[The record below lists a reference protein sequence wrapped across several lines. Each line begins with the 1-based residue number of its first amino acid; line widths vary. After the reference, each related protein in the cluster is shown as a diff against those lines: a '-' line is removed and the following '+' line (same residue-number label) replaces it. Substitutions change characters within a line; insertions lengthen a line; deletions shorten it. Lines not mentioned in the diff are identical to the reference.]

1 MTRFVM
7 NKKDDLVDSALDGM
21 IYASP
26 WRNLVRLQVDPRI
39 RIVMRNDWQ
48 KQQVALISGG
58 GSGHEPAHV
67 GFIGK
72 GMLTAAVCGDV
83 FASPSVD
90 AVYNAIINITGEA
103 GCLLIVKNYTGDRLN
118 FGLAAEKA
126 RKAGFSVNMVIVGD
140 DVALPDNPQPRG
152 VAGTLL
158 VHKVAGFVAERGD
171 DLAAVTEAAEA
182 ASRAIATM
190 GVALSSCHLPD
201 EQTGQRVPDGS
212 VEMGL
217 GIHGEPGVDV
227 MQTQNSQQIVQHL
240 LEKVMPDNDQPRAL
254 LINNLGGMSALE
266 MSLVTR
272 DLIESP
278 LSRGSDYLIG
288 PAPLMTALD
297 MKGFSVTSMTL
308 TPLFDEAIC
317 APVEVTGW
325 VQAVKIAPLQP
336 VNATKEAT
344 AHPAQPSDNPTVA
357 AFVNS
362 ICETLIAS
370 ESELNKLD
378 AQVGDGDTGSTFAA
392 GARQIQRECA
402 DNQLPLNALPDLL
415 AVTGERLAT
424 VMGGSSGVLMA
435 IFFTAAAQQL
445 AEGDALPAALQQGL
459 EKMKQYGGAQPGD
472 RTLIDALQP
481 AIEALVAGKSL
492 AETADAAQ
500 QGSDATASMGKAKAG
515 RSSYLNSANLNGV
528 SDPGAVAV
536 ARVFAALKKLY
547 PVTTLN
553 APGERPV
560 TGGLLRCAD
569 GAAGKPHSER
579 VRAADSRPARS
590 PAHRVAGLSQR

>member
-240 LEKVMPDNDQPRAL
+240 LEKVMPGNDQPRAL
-254 LINNLGGMSALE
+254 LVNNLGGMSALE

-297 MKGFSVTSMTL
+297 MKGFSVTAMTL
-308 TPLFDEAIC
+308 TPLFEEAIC

-325 VQAVKIAPLQP
+325 VQAVTIAPLQP

-344 AHPAQPSDNPTVA
+344 AHPVQPSDNPTVA

-492 AETADAAQ
+492 AEAADAAQ

-536 ARVFAALKKLY
+536 ARVFAALKKL
-547 PVTTLN
+547 
-553 APGERPV
+553 
-560 TGGLLRCAD
+560 
-569 GAAGKPHSER
+569 
-579 VRAADSRPARS
+579 
-590 PAHRVAGLSQR
+590 

>member
-171 DLAAVTEAAEA
+171 DLTAVTEAAEA

-278 LSRGSDYLIG
+278 LSLGSDYLIG

-308 TPLFDEAIC
+308 TPLFEEAIC

-325 VQAVKIAPLQP
+325 VQAVKVAPLQP

-392 GARQIQRECA
+392 GARQIQRECT

-481 AIEALVAGKSL
+481 AIEVLVAGKSL
-492 AETADAAQ
+492 AEAADEAQ

-536 ARVFAALKKLY
+536 ARVFAALKKL
-547 PVTTLN
+547 
-553 APGERPV
+553 
-560 TGGLLRCAD
+560 
-569 GAAGKPHSER
+569 
-579 VRAADSRPARS
+579 
-590 PAHRVAGLSQR
+590 

>member
-126 RKAGFSVNMVIVGD
+126 RKAGFGVNMVIVGD

-254 LINNLGGMSALE
+254 LVNNLGGMSALE

-308 TPLFDEAIC
+308 TPLFEEAIC

-336 VNATKEAT
+336 VNAIKEAT

-392 GARQIQRECA
+392 GARQIQRECT

-481 AIEALVAGKSL
+481 AIEVLVAGKSL
-492 AETADAAQ
+492 AEAADAAQ

-536 ARVFAALKKLY
+536 ARVFAALKKL
-547 PVTTLN
+547 
-553 APGERPV
+553 
-560 TGGLLRCAD
+560 
-569 GAAGKPHSER
+569 
-579 VRAADSRPARS
+579 
-590 PAHRVAGLSQR
+590 

>member
-190 GVALSSCHLPD
+190 GVALSSCHLPN

-240 LEKVMPDNDQPRAL
+240 LEKVMPGNDQPRAL
-254 LINNLGGMSALE
+254 LVNNLGGMSALE

-297 MKGFSVTSMTL
+297 MKGFSVTAMTL
-308 TPLFDEAIC
+308 TPLFEEAIC

-357 AFVNS
+357 AVVNS

-492 AETADAAQ
+492 AEAADAAQ

-536 ARVFAALKKLY
+536 ARVFAALKKL
-547 PVTTLN
+547 
-553 APGERPV
+553 
-560 TGGLLRCAD
+560 
-569 GAAGKPHSER
+569 
-579 VRAADSRPARS
+579 
-590 PAHRVAGLSQR
+590 

>member
-126 RKAGFSVNMVIVGD
+126 RKAGFSVTMVIVGD

-240 LEKVMPDNDQPRAL
+240 LEKVVPDNDQPRAL
-254 LINNLGGMSALE
+254 LVNNLGGMSALE

-308 TPLFDEAIC
+308 TPLFEEAIC
-317 APVEVTGW
+317 AAVEVSGW
-325 VQAVKIAPLQP
+325 VPAVKIAPLQP
-336 VNATKEAT
+336 VIAPREAT
-344 AHPAQPSDNPTVA
+344 AQTAQPSDNPTVA
-357 AFVNS
+357 AFVDS
-362 ICETLIAS
+362 ICSTLIAS

-402 DNQLPLNALPDLL
+402 DNKLPLNALPDLL

-445 AEGDALPAALQQGL
+445 AEGGALPAALLQGL
-459 EKMKQYGGAQPGD
+459 DKMKQYGGAQPGD
-472 RTLIDALQP
+472 RTLVDALQP

-492 AETADAAQ
+492 AEAADAAQ

-536 ARVFAALKKLY
+536 ARVFAALKKL
-547 PVTTLN
+547 
-553 APGERPV
+553 
-560 TGGLLRCAD
+560 
-569 GAAGKPHSER
+569 
-579 VRAADSRPARS
+579 
-590 PAHRVAGLSQR
+590 

>member
-171 DLAAVTEAAEA
+171 DLAAVTEVAEA

-240 LEKVMPDNDQPRAL
+240 LEKVMQGEDQPRAL
-254 LINNLGGMSALE
+254 LVNNLGGMSALE

-308 TPLFDEAIC
+308 TPLFEEAIC

-392 GARQIQRECA
+392 GARQIQRECT

-492 AETADAAQ
+492 AEAADAAQ

-536 ARVFAALKKLY
+536 ARVFAALKKL
-547 PVTTLN
+547 
-553 APGERPV
+553 
-560 TGGLLRCAD
+560 
-569 GAAGKPHSER
+569 
-579 VRAADSRPARS
+579 
-590 PAHRVAGLSQR
+590 

>member
-254 LINNLGGMSALE
+254 LVNNLGGMSALE

-308 TPLFDEAIC
+308 TPLFEEAIC

-336 VNATKEAT
+336 VNAIKEAT

-392 GARQIQRECA
+392 GARQIQRECT

-481 AIEALVAGKSL
+481 AIEVLVAGKSL
-492 AETADAAQ
+492 AEAADAAQ

-536 ARVFAALKKLY
+536 ARVFAALKIL
-547 PVTTLN
+547 
-553 APGERPV
+553 
-560 TGGLLRCAD
+560 
-569 GAAGKPHSER
+569 
-579 VRAADSRPARS
+579 
-590 PAHRVAGLSQR
+590 

>member
-171 DLAAVTEAAEA
+171 DLTAVTEAAEA

-240 LEKVMPDNDQPRAL
+240 LEKVMPDNDQSRAL

-308 TPLFDEAIC
+308 TPLFEEAIC

-325 VQAVKIAPLQP
+325 VQAVKVAPLQP

-392 GARQIQRECA
+392 GARQIQRECT

-481 AIEALVAGKSL
+481 AIEVLVAGKSL
-492 AETADAAQ
+492 AEAADAAQ

-536 ARVFAALKKLY
+536 ARVFAALKKL
-547 PVTTLN
+547 
-553 APGERPV
+553 
-560 TGGLLRCAD
+560 
-569 GAAGKPHSER
+569 
-579 VRAADSRPARS
+579 
-590 PAHRVAGLSQR
+590 

>member
-1 MTRFVM
+1 MRKEDMTRFVM

-392 GARQIQRECA
+392 GARQIQRECT

-492 AETADAAQ
+492 AEAADAAQ

-536 ARVFAALKKLY
+536 ARVFAALKKL
-547 PVTTLN
+547 
-553 APGERPV
+553 
-560 TGGLLRCAD
+560 
-569 GAAGKPHSER
+569 
-579 VRAADSRPARS
+579 
-590 PAHRVAGLSQR
+590 

>member
-26 WRNLVRLQVDPRI
+26 WENLVRLAVAPRI
-39 RIVMRNDWQ
+39 RIVMRKDWK

-90 AVYNAIINITGEA
+90 AVYNAIINLTGEA

-126 RKAGFSVNMVIVGD
+126 RKAGFKVKMVIVGD
-140 DVALPDNPQPRG
+140 DVALPENPQPRG

-171 DLAAVTEAAEA
+171 DLAAVTGAAES
-182 ASRAIATM
+182 ASRAISTM

-201 EQTGQRVPDGS
+201 EQTAQRVPEGS

-227 MQTQNSQQIVQHL
+227 LKTQNSEQIVQHL
-240 LEKVMPDNDQPRAL
+240 LEKVMQKGDAQQPRAL
-254 LINNLGGMSALE
+254 LVNNLGGMSALE

-272 DLIESP
+272 DLIASP
-278 LSRGSDYLIG
+278 LSQQVNYLIG

-297 MKGFSVTSMTL
+297 MKGFSVTSMIL
-308 TPLFDEAIC
+308 TPLFEQAIC

-325 VQAVKIAPLQP
+325 VNAVRLSALQP
-336 VNATKEAT
+336 VT
-344 AHPAQPSDNPTVA
+344 AKKQVTEHPATPSENPAVA
-357 AFVNS
+357 RIVN
-362 ICETLIAS
+362 ILCETLIAC
-370 ESELNKLD
+370 ESELNQLD

-445 AEGDALPAALQQGL
+445 AAGEALPSALQQGL
-459 EKMKQYGGAQPGD
+459 EKMKQYGGAQLGD

-481 AIEALVAGKSL
+481 AIEAMVAGKSL
-492 AETADAAQ
+492 AEVAEAAQ
-500 QGSDATASMGKAKAG
+500 QGSEATASMGQAKAG
-515 RSSYLNSANLNGV
+515 RSSYLNSDNLNGV
-528 SDPGAVAV
+528 PDPGAVAV
-536 ARVFAALKKLY
+536 ARVFAALS
-547 PVTTLN
+547 N
-553 APGERPV
+553 G
-560 TGGLLRCAD
+560 
-569 GAAGKPHSER
+569 
-579 VRAADSRPARS
+579 
-590 PAHRVAGLSQR
+590 

>member
-171 DLAAVTEAAEA
+171 DLTAVTEAAEA

-297 MKGFSVTSMTL
+297 MKGFSVTAMTL
-308 TPLFDEAIC
+308 TPLFEEAIC

-325 VQAVKIAPLQP
+325 VPAVKIAPLQP

-392 GARQIQRECA
+392 GARQIQRECT

-481 AIEALVAGKSL
+481 AIEVLVAGKSL
-492 AETADAAQ
+492 AEAADAAQ

-536 ARVFAALKKLY
+536 ARVFAALKKL
-547 PVTTLN
+547 
-553 APGERPV
+553 
-560 TGGLLRCAD
+560 
-569 GAAGKPHSER
+569 
-579 VRAADSRPARS
+579 
-590 PAHRVAGLSQR
+590 

>member
-240 LEKVMPDNDQPRAL
+240 LEKVMPGNDQPRAL
-254 LINNLGGMSALE
+254 LVNNLGGMSALE

-308 TPLFDEAIC
+308 TPLFEEAIC

-392 GARQIQRECA
+392 GARQIQRECT

-445 AEGDALPAALQQGL
+445 AEEDALPAALQQGL

-492 AETADAAQ
+492 AEAADAAQ

-536 ARVFAALKKLY
+536 ARVFAALKKL
-547 PVTTLN
+547 
-553 APGERPV
+553 
-560 TGGLLRCAD
+560 
-569 GAAGKPHSER
+569 
-579 VRAADSRPARS
+579 
-590 PAHRVAGLSQR
+590 

>member
-171 DLAAVTEAAEA
+171 DLTAVTEAAEA

-308 TPLFDEAIC
+308 TPLFEEAIC

-325 VQAVKIAPLQP
+325 VQAVKVAPLQP

-392 GARQIQRECA
+392 GARQIQRECT

-481 AIEALVAGKSL
+481 AIEVLVAGKSL
-492 AETADAAQ
+492 AEAADAAQ

-536 ARVFAALKKLY
+536 ARVFAALKKL
-547 PVTTLN
+547 
-553 APGERPV
+553 
-560 TGGLLRCAD
+560 
-569 GAAGKPHSER
+569 
-579 VRAADSRPARS
+579 
-590 PAHRVAGLSQR
+590 

>member
-171 DLAAVTEAAEA
+171 DLTAVTEAAEA

-254 LINNLGGMSALE
+254 LVNNLGGMSALE

-272 DLIESP
+272 DLIESQ

-308 TPLFDEAIC
+308 TPLFEEAIC

-325 VQAVKIAPLQP
+325 VPAVKIAPLQP

-344 AHPAQPSDNPTVA
+344 AHPAQPSDNPIVA

-392 GARQIQRECA
+392 GARQIQRECT

-481 AIEALVAGKSL
+481 AIEVLVAGKSL
-492 AETADAAQ
+492 AEAADAAQ

-536 ARVFAALKKLY
+536 ARVFAALKKL
-547 PVTTLN
+547 
-553 APGERPV
+553 
-560 TGGLLRCAD
+560 
-569 GAAGKPHSER
+569 
-579 VRAADSRPARS
+579 
-590 PAHRVAGLSQR
+590 

>member
-240 LEKVMPDNDQPRAL
+240 LEKVMPGNDQPRAL
-254 LINNLGGMSALE
+254 LVNNLGGMSALE

-297 MKGFSVTSMTL
+297 MKGFSVTAMTL
-308 TPLFDEAIC
+308 TPLFEEAIC

-357 AFVNS
+357 AVVNS

-492 AETADAAQ
+492 AEAADAAQ

-528 SDPGAVAV
+528 SDPGAVAI
-536 ARVFAALKKLY
+536 ARVFAALKKL
-547 PVTTLN
+547 
-553 APGERPV
+553 
-560 TGGLLRCAD
+560 
-569 GAAGKPHSER
+569 
-579 VRAADSRPARS
+579 
-590 PAHRVAGLSQR
+590 

>member
-26 WRNLVRLQVDPRI
+26 WENLVRLAVAPRI
-39 RIVMRNDWQ
+39 RIVMRKDWK

-90 AVYNAIINITGEA
+90 AVYNAIINLTGDA

-126 RKAGFSVNMVIVGD
+126 RKAGFKVNMVIVGD
-140 DVALPDNPQPRG
+140 DVALPENPQPRG

-171 DLAAVTEAAEA
+171 DLAAVTGAAES
-182 ASRAIATM
+182 ASQAISTM

-201 EQTGQRVPDGS
+201 EQTAQRVPEGS

-227 MQTQNSQQIVQHL
+227 LQTQNSEQIVQHL
-240 LEKVMPDNDQPRAL
+240 LEKVMQKGDAQQPRAL
-254 LINNLGGMSALE
+254 LVNNLGGMSALE

-272 DLIESP
+272 DLIASP
-278 LSRGSDYLIG
+278 LSQQVDYLIG

-308 TPLFDEAIC
+308 TPLFEQAIC

-325 VQAVKIAPLQP
+325 VNAVRLSALQP
-336 VNATKEAT
+336 VT
-344 AHPAQPSDNPTVA
+344 AKKQVTEHPTTPSENPAVA
-357 AFVNS
+357 RIVNTL
-362 ICETLIAS
+362 CETLIAC
-370 ESELNKLD
+370 ESELNQLD

-402 DNQLPLNALPDLL
+402 DNQLPLDALPDLL

-445 AEGDALPAALQQGL
+445 AAGETLPSALQQGL
-459 EKMKQYGGAQPGD
+459 EKMKQYGGAQLGD

-481 AIEALVAGKSL
+481 AIEAMVAGKSL
-492 AETADAAQ
+492 AEVAEAAQ
-500 QGSDATASMGKAKAG
+500 QGSDATASMGQAKAG
-515 RSSYLNSANLNGV
+515 RSSYLNSDNLNGV
-528 SDPGAVAV
+528 PDPGAVAV
-536 ARVFAALKKLY
+536 ARVFAALS
-547 PVTTLN
+547 N
-553 APGERPV
+553 G
-560 TGGLLRCAD
+560 
-569 GAAGKPHSER
+569 
-579 VRAADSRPARS
+579 
-590 PAHRVAGLSQR
+590 

>member
-308 TPLFDEAIC
+308 TPLFEEAIC

-325 VQAVKIAPLQP
+325 VQAVKVAPLQP

-392 GARQIQRECA
+392 GARQIQRECT

-481 AIEALVAGKSL
+481 AIEVLVAGKSL
-492 AETADAAQ
+492 AEAADAAQ

-536 ARVFAALKKLY
+536 ARVFAALKKL
-547 PVTTLN
+547 
-553 APGERPV
+553 
-560 TGGLLRCAD
+560 
-569 GAAGKPHSER
+569 
-579 VRAADSRPARS
+579 
-590 PAHRVAGLSQR
+590 

>member
-308 TPLFDEAIC
+308 TPLFEEAIC
-317 APVEVTGW
+317 APVEVTGC

-344 AHPAQPSDNPTVA
+344 SHPAQPSDNPTVA

-392 GARQIQRECA
+392 GARQIQRECT

-481 AIEALVAGKSL
+481 AIEVLVAGKSL
-492 AETADAAQ
+492 AEAADAAQ

-536 ARVFAALKKLY
+536 ARVFAALKKL
-547 PVTTLN
+547 
-553 APGERPV
+553 
-560 TGGLLRCAD
+560 
-569 GAAGKPHSER
+569 
-579 VRAADSRPARS
+579 
-590 PAHRVAGLSQR
+590 

>member
-26 WRNLVRLQVDPRI
+26 WENLVRLAVAPRI
-39 RIVMRNDWQ
+39 RIVMRKDWK

-90 AVYNAIINITGEA
+90 AVYNAIINLTGEA

-126 RKAGFSVNMVIVGD
+126 RKAGFKVNMVIVGD
-140 DVALPDNPQPRG
+140 DVALPENPQPRG

-171 DLAAVTEAAEA
+171 DLAAVTGAAES
-182 ASRAIATM
+182 ASQAISTM

-201 EQTGQRVPDGS
+201 EQTAQRVPEGS

-227 MQTQNSQQIVQHL
+227 LKTQNSEQIVQHL
-240 LEKVMPDNDQPRAL
+240 LEKVMQKGDAQQPRAL
-254 LINNLGGMSALE
+254 LVNNLGGMSALE

-272 DLIESP
+272 DLIASP
-278 LSRGSDYLIG
+278 LSQQVNYLIG

-297 MKGFSVTSMTL
+297 MKGFSVTSMIL
-308 TPLFDEAIC
+308 TPLFEQAIC

-325 VQAVKIAPLQP
+325 VNAVRLSALQP
-336 VNATKEAT
+336 VT
-344 AHPAQPSDNPTVA
+344 AKKQVTEHPATPSENPAVA
-357 AFVNS
+357 RIVN
-362 ICETLIAS
+362 ILCETLIAC
-370 ESELNKLD
+370 ESELNQLE

-445 AEGDALPAALQQGL
+445 AAGEALPSALQQGL
-459 EKMKQYGGAQPGD
+459 EKMKQYGGAQLGD

-481 AIEALVAGKSL
+481 AIEAMVAGKSL
-492 AETADAAQ
+492 AEVAEAAQ
-500 QGSDATASMGKAKAG
+500 QGSEATASMGQAKAG
-515 RSSYLNSANLNGV
+515 RSSYLNSDNLNGV
-528 SDPGAVAV
+528 PDPGAVAV
-536 ARVFAALKKLY
+536 ARVFAALS
-547 PVTTLN
+547 N
-553 APGERPV
+553 G
-560 TGGLLRCAD
+560 
-569 GAAGKPHSER
+569 
-579 VRAADSRPARS
+579 
-590 PAHRVAGLSQR
+590 

>member
-308 TPLFDEAIC
+308 TPLFEEAIC

-325 VQAVKIAPLQP
+325 VQAVKVAPLQP

-392 GARQIQRECA
+392 GARQIQRECT

-492 AETADAAQ
+492 AEAADAAQ

-536 ARVFAALKKLY
+536 ARVFAALKKL
-547 PVTTLN
+547 
-553 APGERPV
+553 
-560 TGGLLRCAD
+560 
-569 GAAGKPHSER
+569 
-579 VRAADSRPARS
+579 
-590 PAHRVAGLSQR
+590 

>member
-171 DLAAVTEAAEA
+171 DLTAVTEAAEA

-227 MQTQNSQQIVQHL
+227 MQMQNSQQIVQHL

-254 LINNLGGMSALE
+254 LVNNLGGMSALE

-308 TPLFDEAIC
+308 TPLFEEAIC

-344 AHPAQPSDNPTVA
+344 SHPAQPSDNPTVA

-492 AETADAAQ
+492 AEAADAAQ

-536 ARVFAALKKLY
+536 ARVFAALKKL
-547 PVTTLN
+547 
-553 APGERPV
+553 
-560 TGGLLRCAD
+560 
-569 GAAGKPHSER
+569 
-579 VRAADSRPARS
+579 
-590 PAHRVAGLSQR
+590 

>member
-126 RKAGFSVNMVIVGD
+126 RKAGFGVNMVIVGD

-171 DLAAVTEAAEA
+171 DLTAVTEAAEA

-308 TPLFDEAIC
+308 TPLFEEAIC

-378 AQVGDGDTGSTFAA
+378 ARVGDGDTGSTFAA
-392 GARQIQRECA
+392 GARQIQRECT

-445 AEGDALPAALQQGL
+445 AEEDALPAALQQGL

-492 AETADAAQ
+492 AEAADAAQ

-536 ARVFAALKKLY
+536 ARVFAALKKL
-547 PVTTLN
+547 
-553 APGERPV
+553 
-560 TGGLLRCAD
+560 
-569 GAAGKPHSER
+569 
-579 VRAADSRPARS
+579 
-590 PAHRVAGLSQR
+590 

>member
-26 WRNLVRLQVDPRI
+26 WQNLVRLQVDPHI
-39 RIVMRNDWQ
+39 RIVMRRDWQ

-67 GFIGK
+67 GFVGK

-90 AVYNAIINITGEA
+90 AVYNAIIHLTGEA

-171 DLAAVTEAAEA
+171 DLAAVTGAAEA
-182 ASRAIATM
+182 ASQAIASM
-190 GVALSSCHLPD
+190 GVALSGCHLPD
-201 EQTGQRVPDGS
+201 EESGQRVPEGS

-227 MQTQNSQQIVQHL
+227 MQTQNAQAIVQHL
-240 LEKVMPDNDQPRAL
+240 LEKVMPGSDQRCAL
-254 LINNLGGMSALE
+254 LVNNLGGMSALE

-272 DLIESP
+272 DLIASP
-278 LSRGSDYLIG
+278 LSQPCDYLIG

-297 MKGFSVTSMTL
+297 MKGFSVTRLTL
-308 TPLFDEAIC
+308 NPLLEEAIC

-325 VQAVKIAPLQP
+325 VNAVRIAPLAPVVVTREASAQP
-336 VNATKEAT
+336 V
-344 AHPAQPSDNPTVA
+344 QPSANPSVA
-357 AFVNS
+357 AMVNA
-362 ICETLIAS
+362 ICDTLIAS
-370 ESELNKLD
+370 ESELNRLD
-378 AQVGDGDTGSTFAA
+378 AQVGDGDTGSTFAV

-402 DNQLPLNALPDLL
+402 DHQLPLNALPDLL

-445 AEGDALPAALQQGL
+445 AEGDTLPQALQQGL
-459 EKMKQYGGAQPGD
+459 EKMKQYGGARPGD
-472 RTLIDALQP
+472 RTMIDALQP

-492 AETADAAQ
+492 AAAADAAQ
-500 QGSDATASMGKAKAG
+500 QGSDATAGMGKANAG
-515 RSSYLNSANLNGV
+515 RSSYLNSTNLNGV
-528 SDPGAVAV
+528 PDPGAVAV
-536 ARVFAALKKLY
+536 ARVFAALK
-547 PVTTLN
+547 
-553 APGERPV
+553 
-560 TGGLLRCAD
+560 
-569 GAAGKPHSER
+569 
-579 VRAADSRPARS
+579 
-590 PAHRVAGLSQR
+590 QQ

>member
-171 DLAAVTEAAEA
+171 DLTAVTEAAEA

-297 MKGFSVTSMTL
+297 MKGFSVTAMTL
-308 TPLFDEAIC
+308 TPLFEEAIC

-392 GARQIQRECA
+392 GARQIQRECT

-481 AIEALVAGKSL
+481 AIEVLVAGKSL
-492 AETADAAQ
+492 AEAADAAQ

-536 ARVFAALKKLY
+536 ARVFAALKKL
-547 PVTTLN
+547 
-553 APGERPV
+553 
-560 TGGLLRCAD
+560 
-569 GAAGKPHSER
+569 
-579 VRAADSRPARS
+579 
-590 PAHRVAGLSQR
+590 

>member
-182 ASRAIATM
+182 AGRAIATM

-227 MQTQNSQQIVQHL
+227 METQNSQQIVQHL
-240 LEKVMPDNDQPRAL
+240 LEKVMPGNDQRRAL

-297 MKGFSVTSMTL
+297 MKGFSVTAMTL
-308 TPLFDEAIC
+308 TPLFEEAIC

-492 AETADAAQ
+492 AEAADAAQ

-536 ARVFAALKKLY
+536 ARVFAALKKL
-547 PVTTLN
+547 
-553 APGERPV
+553 
-560 TGGLLRCAD
+560 
-569 GAAGKPHSER
+569 
-579 VRAADSRPARS
+579 
-590 PAHRVAGLSQR
+590 

>member
-26 WRNLVRLQVDPRI
+26 WENLVRLAVAPRI
-39 RIVMRNDWQ
+39 RIVMRKDWK

-90 AVYNAIINITGEA
+90 AVYNAIINLTGEA

-126 RKAGFSVNMVIVGD
+126 RKAGFKVNMVIVGD
-140 DVALPDNPQPRG
+140 DVALPENPQPRG

-171 DLAAVTEAAEA
+171 DLAAVTGAAES
-182 ASRAIATM
+182 ASQAISTM

-201 EQTGQRVPDGS
+201 EQTAQRVPEGS

-227 MQTQNSQQIVQHL
+227 LKTQNSEQIVQHL
-240 LEKVMPDNDQPRAL
+240 LEKVMQKDDAQQPRAL
-254 LINNLGGMSALE
+254 LVNNLGGMSALE

-272 DLIESP
+272 DLIASP
-278 LSRGSDYLIG
+278 LSQQVNYLIG

-297 MKGFSVTSMTL
+297 MKGFSVTSMIL
-308 TPLFDEAIC
+308 TPLFEQAIC

-325 VQAVKIAPLQP
+325 VNAVRLSALQP
-336 VNATKEAT
+336 VT
-344 AHPAQPSDNPTVA
+344 AKKQVTEHPATPSENPAVA
-357 AFVNS
+357 RIVN
-362 ICETLIAS
+362 ILCETLIAC
-370 ESELNKLD
+370 ESELNQLD

-445 AEGDALPAALQQGL
+445 AAGEALPSALQQGL
-459 EKMKQYGGAQPGD
+459 EKMKQYGGAQLGD

-481 AIEALVAGKSL
+481 AIEAMVAGKSL
-492 AETADAAQ
+492 AEVAEAAQ
-500 QGSDATASMGKAKAG
+500 QGSEATASMGQAKAG
-515 RSSYLNSANLNGV
+515 RSSYLNSDNLNGV
-528 SDPGAVAV
+528 PDPGAVAV
-536 ARVFAALKKLY
+536 ARVFAALS
-547 PVTTLN
+547 N
-553 APGERPV
+553 G
-560 TGGLLRCAD
+560 
-569 GAAGKPHSER
+569 
-579 VRAADSRPARS
+579 
-590 PAHRVAGLSQR
+590 

>member
-26 WRNLVRLQVDPRI
+26 WQNLVRLQVDPHI
-39 RIVMRNDWQ
+39 RIVMRRDWQ

-90 AVYNAIINITGEA
+90 AVYNAIIHLTGEA

-171 DLAAVTEAAEA
+171 DLAAVTGAAEA
-182 ASRAIATM
+182 ASQAIASM
-190 GVALSSCHLPD
+190 GVALSGCHLPD
-201 EQTGQRVPDGS
+201 EESGQRVPEGS

-227 MQTQNSQQIVQHL
+227 MQTQNAQAIVQHL
-240 LEKVMPDNDQPRAL
+240 LEKVMPGTDQRCAL
-254 LINNLGGMSALE
+254 LVNNLGGMSALE

-272 DLIESP
+272 DLIASP
-278 LSRGSDYLIG
+278 LSQPCDYLIG

-297 MKGFSVTSMTL
+297 MKGFSVTRLTL
-308 TPLFDEAIC
+308 NPLLEEAIC

-325 VQAVKIAPLQP
+325 VNAVKIAPLAPVVVTREASAQP
-336 VNATKEAT
+336 V
-344 AHPAQPSDNPTVA
+344 QPSANPSVA
-357 AFVNS
+357 AMVNA
-362 ICETLIAS
+362 ICDTLIAS
-370 ESELNKLD
+370 ESELNRLD
-378 AQVGDGDTGSTFAA
+378 AQVGDGDTGSTFAV

-402 DNQLPLNALPDLL
+402 DHQLPLNALPDLL

-445 AEGDALPAALQQGL
+445 AEGDTLPQALQQGL
-459 EKMKQYGGAQPGD
+459 EKMKQYGGARPGD
-472 RTLIDALQP
+472 RTMIDALQP
-481 AIEALVAGKSL
+481 AIEALVA
-492 AETADAAQ
+492 A
-500 QGSDATASMGKAKAG
+500 
-515 RSSYLNSANLNGV
+515 
-528 SDPGAVAV
+528 
-536 ARVFAALKKLY
+536 
-547 PVTTLN
+547 
-553 APGERPV
+553 
-560 TGGLLRCAD
+560 
-569 GAAGKPHSER
+569 
-579 VRAADSRPARS
+579 
-590 PAHRVAGLSQR
+590 

>member
-126 RKAGFSVNMVIVGD
+126 RKAGFGVNMVIVGD

-171 DLAAVTEAAEA
+171 DLTAVTEAAEA

-254 LINNLGGMSALE
+254 LVNNLGGMSALE

-308 TPLFDEAIC
+308 TPLFEEAIC

-344 AHPAQPSDNPTVA
+344 SHPAQPSDNPTVA

-392 GARQIQRECA
+392 GARQIQRECT

-492 AETADAAQ
+492 AEAADAAQ

-536 ARVFAALKKLY
+536 ARVFAALKKL
-547 PVTTLN
+547 
-553 APGERPV
+553 
-560 TGGLLRCAD
+560 
-569 GAAGKPHSER
+569 
-579 VRAADSRPARS
+579 
-590 PAHRVAGLSQR
+590 

>member
-308 TPLFDEAIC
+308 TPLFEEAIC

-392 GARQIQRECA
+392 GARQIQRECT

-492 AETADAAQ
+492 AEAADAAQ

-536 ARVFAALKKLY
+536 ARVFAALKKL
-547 PVTTLN
+547 
-553 APGERPV
+553 
-560 TGGLLRCAD
+560 
-569 GAAGKPHSER
+569 
-579 VRAADSRPARS
+579 
-590 PAHRVAGLSQR
+590 

>member
-26 WRNLVRLQVDPRI
+26 WENLVRLAVAPRI
-39 RIVMRNDWQ
+39 RIVMRKDWK

-72 GMLTAAVCGDV
+72 GILTAAVCGDV

-90 AVYNAIINITGEA
+90 AVYNAIINLTGEA

-126 RKAGFSVNMVIVGD
+126 RKAGFKVNMVIVGD
-140 DVALPDNPQPRG
+140 DVALPENPQPRG

-171 DLAAVTEAAEA
+171 DLAAVTGAAES
-182 ASRAIATM
+182 ASRAISTM

-201 EQTGQRVPDGS
+201 EQTAQRVPEGS

-227 MQTQNSQQIVQHL
+227 LKTQNSEQIVQHL
-240 LEKVMPDNDQPRAL
+240 LEKVMQKGDAQQPRAL
-254 LINNLGGMSALE
+254 LVNNLGGMSALE

-272 DLIESP
+272 DLIASP
-278 LSRGSDYLIG
+278 LSQQVNYLIG

-297 MKGFSVTSMTL
+297 MKGFSVTSMIL
-308 TPLFDEAIC
+308 TPLFEQAIC

-325 VQAVKIAPLQP
+325 VNAVRLSALQP
-336 VNATKEAT
+336 VT
-344 AHPAQPSDNPTVA
+344 AKKQVTEHPATPSENPAVA
-357 AFVNS
+357 RIVN
-362 ICETLIAS
+362 ILCETLIAC
-370 ESELNKLD
+370 ESELNQLD

-445 AEGDALPAALQQGL
+445 AAGEALPSALQQGL
-459 EKMKQYGGAQPGD
+459 EKMKQYGGAQLGD

-481 AIEALVAGKSL
+481 AIEAMVAGKSL
-492 AETADAAQ
+492 AEVAEAAQ
-500 QGSDATASMGKAKAG
+500 QGSEATASMGQAKAG
-515 RSSYLNSANLNGV
+515 RSSYLNSDNLNGV
-528 SDPGAVAV
+528 PDPGAVAV
-536 ARVFAALKKLY
+536 ARVFAALS
-547 PVTTLN
+547 N
-553 APGERPV
+553 G
-560 TGGLLRCAD
+560 
-569 GAAGKPHSER
+569 
-579 VRAADSRPARS
+579 
-590 PAHRVAGLSQR
+590 

>member
-126 RKAGFSVNMVIVGD
+126 RKAGFGVNMVIVGD

-171 DLAAVTEAAEA
+171 DLTAVTEAAEA

-240 LEKVMPDNDQPRAL
+240 LEKVMPGNDQPRAL
-254 LINNLGGMSALE
+254 LVNNLGGMSALE

-297 MKGFSVTSMTL
+297 MKGFSVTAMTL
-308 TPLFDEAIC
+308 TPLFEEAIC

-392 GARQIQRECA
+392 GARQIQRECT

-492 AETADAAQ
+492 AEAADAAQ

-536 ARVFAALKKLY
+536 ARVFAALKKL
-547 PVTTLN
+547 
-553 APGERPV
+553 
-560 TGGLLRCAD
+560 
-569 GAAGKPHSER
+569 
-579 VRAADSRPARS
+579 
-590 PAHRVAGLSQR
+590 

>member
-26 WRNLVRLQVDPRI
+26 WGNLVRLAVAPRI
-39 RIVMRNDWQ
+39 RIVMRKEWQ

-72 GMLTAAVCGDV
+72 GMLTAAVCGDL

-90 AVYNAIINITGEA
+90 AVYNAIINLTGDA

-126 RKAGFSVNMVIVGD
+126 RKAGFKVNMVIVGD

-171 DLAAVTEAAEA
+171 DLAAVTAAAES
-182 ASRAIATM
+182 ASQAIASM

-201 EQTGQRVPDGS
+201 EQSGQRVPEGS

-227 MQTQNSQQIVQHL
+227 LKTQNSEQIVQHL
-240 LEKVMPDNDQPRAL
+240 LEKVMQKGDPQQPRAL
-254 LINNLGGMSALE
+254 LVNNLGSMSALE

-272 DLIESP
+272 DLIASS
-278 LSRGSDYLIG
+278 LSQQVSYLIG

-308 TPLFDEAIC
+308 TPLFEQALC

-325 VQAVKIAPLQP
+325 VKAIKLSELQP
-336 VNATKEAT
+336 VSAEQQVTEHTATPSEN
-344 AHPAQPSDNPTVA
+344 PAVA
-357 AFVNS
+357 RIVNS

-370 ESELNKLD
+370 ESELNQLD

-459 EKMKQYGGAQPGD
+459 EKMKQYGGAQQGD

-481 AIEALVAGKSL
+481 AIEAMVAGKSL
-492 AETADAAQ
+492 AEVAAAAQ
-500 QGSDATASMGKAKAG
+500 QGSDATATMGKAKAG
-515 RSSYLNSANLNGV
+515 RSSYLNSDNLNGV
-528 SDPGAVAV
+528 PDPGAVAV
-536 ARVFAALKKLY
+536 ALVFAALNK
-547 PVTTLN
+547 
-553 APGERPV
+553 G
-560 TGGLLRCAD
+560 
-569 GAAGKPHSER
+569 
-579 VRAADSRPARS
+579 
-590 PAHRVAGLSQR
+590 

>member
-1 MTRFVM
+1 
-7 NKKDDLVDSALDGM
+7 M

-171 DLAAVTEAAEA
+171 DLTAVTEAAEA

-308 TPLFDEAIC
+308 TPLFEEAIC

-325 VQAVKIAPLQP
+325 VPAVKIAPLQP

-392 GARQIQRECA
+392 GARQIQRECT

-445 AEGDALPAALQQGL
+445 AKGDALPAALQQGL

-492 AETADAAQ
+492 AEAADAAQ

-536 ARVFAALKKLY
+536 ARVFAALKKL
-547 PVTTLN
+547 
-553 APGERPV
+553 
-560 TGGLLRCAD
+560 
-569 GAAGKPHSER
+569 
-579 VRAADSRPARS
+579 
-590 PAHRVAGLSQR
+590 

>member
-126 RKAGFSVNMVIVGD
+126 RKAGFGVNMVIVGD

-254 LINNLGGMSALE
+254 LVNNLGGMSALE

-308 TPLFDEAIC
+308 TPLFEEAIC

-325 VQAVKIAPLQP
+325 VPAVKIAPLQP

-392 GARQIQRECA
+392 GARQIQRECT

-481 AIEALVAGKSL
+481 AIEVLVAGKSL
-492 AETADAAQ
+492 AEAADAAQ

-536 ARVFAALKKLY
+536 ARVFAALKKL
-547 PVTTLN
+547 
-553 APGERPV
+553 
-560 TGGLLRCAD
+560 
-569 GAAGKPHSER
+569 
-579 VRAADSRPARS
+579 
-590 PAHRVAGLSQR
+590 

>member
-7 NKKDDLVDSALDGM
+7 NKKDDLVDSALNGM

-26 WRNLVRLQVDPRI
+26 WRNLVRLQVDPHI
-39 RIVMRNDWQ
+39 RIVMRKDWN

-90 AVYNAIINITGEA
+90 AVYNAIINLTGEA

-140 DVALPDNPQPRG
+140 DVALPDNTQPRG

-171 DLAAVTEAAEA
+171 DLAAVTGAAEA

-240 LEKVMPDNDQPRAL
+240 LEKVMPGNDQPRAL
-254 LINNLGGMSALE
+254 LVNNLGGMSALE

-297 MKGFSVTSMTL
+297 MKGFSVTCMTL
-308 TPLFDEAIC
+308 TPLFEEAIC

-325 VQAVKIAPLQP
+325 VPAVKITPLQP
-336 VNATKEAT
+336 VNAAKEAT
-344 AHPAQPSDNPTVA
+344 AHPAQPSENPAVA
-357 AFVNS
+357 AFVNR

-402 DNQLPLNALPDLL
+402 DKKLPLNALPDLL

-445 AEGDALPAALQQGL
+445 AEGGALPDALQQGL

-481 AIEALVAGKSL
+481 AIEALVAGQSL
-492 AETADAAQ
+492 AEAADAAQ
-500 QGSDATASMGKAKAG
+500 QGSNATASMGKAKAG

-528 SDPGAVAV
+528 PDPGAVAV
-536 ARVFAALKKLY
+536 ARVFAALKQL
-547 PVTTLN
+547 
-553 APGERPV
+553 
-560 TGGLLRCAD
+560 
-569 GAAGKPHSER
+569 
-579 VRAADSRPARS
+579 
-590 PAHRVAGLSQR
+590 

>member
-171 DLAAVTEAAEA
+171 DLTAVTEAAEA
-182 ASRAIATM
+182 ASCAIATM

-297 MKGFSVTSMTL
+297 MKGFSFTSMTL
-308 TPLFDEAIC
+308 TPLFEEAIC

-392 GARQIQRECA
+392 GARQIQRECT

-481 AIEALVAGKSL
+481 AIEVLVAGKSL
-492 AETADAAQ
+492 AEAADAAQ

-536 ARVFAALKKLY
+536 ARVFAALKKL
-547 PVTTLN
+547 
-553 APGERPV
+553 
-560 TGGLLRCAD
+560 
-569 GAAGKPHSER
+569 
-579 VRAADSRPARS
+579 
-590 PAHRVAGLSQR
+590 

>member
-26 WRNLVRLQVDPRI
+26 WENLVRLAVAPRI
-39 RIVMRNDWQ
+39 RIVMRKDWK

-90 AVYNAIINITGEA
+90 AVYNAIINLTGEA

-126 RKAGFSVNMVIVGD
+126 RKAGFKVNMVIVGD
-140 DVALPDNPQPRG
+140 DVALPENPQPRG

-171 DLAAVTEAAEA
+171 DLAAVTGAAES
-182 ASRAIATM
+182 ASRAISTM

-201 EQTGQRVPDGS
+201 EQTAQRVPEGS

-227 MQTQNSQQIVQHL
+227 LKTQNSEQIVQHL
-240 LEKVMPDNDQPRAL
+240 LEKVMQKGDAQQPRAL
-254 LINNLGGMSALE
+254 LVNNLGGMSALE

-272 DLIESP
+272 DLIASP
-278 LSRGSDYLIG
+278 LSQQVNYLIG

-297 MKGFSVTSMTL
+297 MKGFSVTSMIL
-308 TPLFDEAIC
+308 TPLFEQAIC

-325 VQAVKIAPLQP
+325 VNAVRLSALQP
-336 VNATKEAT
+336 VTAKKQVT
-344 AHPAQPSDNPTVA
+344 AHPATPSENPAVA
-357 AFVNS
+357 RIVN
-362 ICETLIAS
+362 ILCETLIAC
-370 ESELNKLD
+370 ESELNQLD

-445 AEGDALPAALQQGL
+445 AAGEALPSALQQGL
-459 EKMKQYGGAQPGD
+459 EKMKQYGGAQLGD

-481 AIEALVAGKSL
+481 AIEAMVAGKSL
-492 AETADAAQ
+492 AEVAEAAQ
-500 QGSDATASMGKAKAG
+500 QGSEATASMGQAKAG
-515 RSSYLNSANLNGV
+515 RSSYLNSDNLNGV
-528 SDPGAVAV
+528 PDPGAVAV
-536 ARVFAALKKLY
+536 ARVFAALS
-547 PVTTLN
+547 N
-553 APGERPV
+553 G
-560 TGGLLRCAD
+560 
-569 GAAGKPHSER
+569 
-579 VRAADSRPARS
+579 
-590 PAHRVAGLSQR
+590 